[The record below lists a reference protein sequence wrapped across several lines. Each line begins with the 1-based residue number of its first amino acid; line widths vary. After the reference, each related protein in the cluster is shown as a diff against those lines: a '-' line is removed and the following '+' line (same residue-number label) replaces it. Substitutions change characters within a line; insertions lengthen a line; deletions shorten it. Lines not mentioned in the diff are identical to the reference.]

1 MQMDEAK
8 LWNPA
13 SVVLVGLLVLVA
25 PTAPALGDSPGL
37 AMLMERMQTYT
48 HKLQLSVEARNE
60 PLAHFYLHELEE
72 TSDYVA
78 ENIAHYHDYPVGPLV
93 REMLLPRIEDLE
105 DAVEAGE
112 WAAADTRFADMLRAC
127 NACHVAT
134 NHGYVQIAPAAGNPF
149 AQDFSVAED

>member
-1 MQMDEAK
+1 MDAGK
-8 LWNPA
+8 PRNPA
-13 SVVLVGLLVLVA
+13 SALLAGLLCLVA
-25 PTAPALGDSPGL
+25 LAAPARGDAPGL

-72 TSDYVA
+72 TAEYVA
-78 ENIAHYHDYPVGPLV
+78 ESIPHYDDYPVGPLV

-112 WAAADTRFADMLRAC
+112 WTAVDTRFADMLRAC

-134 NHGYVQIAPAAGNPF
+134 HHGYVQIAPATGNPF
-149 AQDFSVAED
+149 AQDFSAVED

>member
-1 MQMDEAK
+1 MDAGK
-8 LWNPA
+8 PRNRA
-13 SVVLVGLLVLVA
+13 SAVLAGLLCLVA
-25 PTAPALGDSPGL
+25 VTAPALGDSPGL

-60 PLAHFYLHELEE
+60 GLAHFYLHELEE
-72 TSDYVA
+72 TAEYVA
-78 ENIAHYHDYPVGPLV
+78 ENIPHYDDYPVGPLV
-93 REMLLPRIEDLE
+93 REMLLPMIEDLE

-112 WAAADTRFADMLRAC
+112 WTAADTRFADMLRAC

-134 NHGYVQIAPAAGNPF
+134 HHGYVRIAPATGNPF